1 VRLPADRFSS
11 PARARRAVPRT
22 RGRTGAKVHRM
33 NPKPYTAPNREIYSW
48 AIGGIAS
55 HGLIC
60 TFGLASTIF
69 TIGFKLDPVV
79 VGWAMMLPRV
89 FDALLDPWLGHL
101 SDDTRTRWGRRKPF
115 LVGASIAG
123 AALLFLLYMANPAW
137 SGRAQLLYLLV
148 VGTLFY
154 VCYGLYTMAW
164 MALGYEL
171 TDDYHERSRVMA
183 ISSLFAT
190 IVFLAQNWM
199 YRFALQPAFGGEIY
213 GIRWV
218 AGVVAVAVIATA
230 LVATLNCRERFTS
243 ANRTHVPI
251 GQAVRATL
259 RNKPFVVLLVL
270 KLFRVFGDRVFTG
283 LLVYV
288 GIYYVCHGDKLKATG
303 ITGWGGTIGTLL
315 SLALVPLI
323 KPISKALG
331 KRKGIAAAAASTV
344 VLAAVLPFIL
354 KPGAPWLL
362 LVPTLLLL
370 PLGMLSDTLL
380 NAVVPDI
387 CDLDELES
395 GQRREGLFTAV
406 MGFVQKLEISLTVLI
421 VSYLVSFSGF
431 DPAAATQ
438 PQVVLGRMFWLAVIP
453 YGVFSVL
460 TLVMALKFPMSEE
473 SMAQVRRQLDER
485 RARAAQVGDAAADAD
500 ADEGV
505 PDERTVAVA

>member
-1 VRLPADRFSS
+1 MTAIAAANIKTVA
-11 PARARRAVPRT
+11 
-22 RGRTGAKVHRM
+22 TG
-33 NPKPYTAPNREIYSW
+33 KPYTASNREIYSW

-60 TFGLASTIF
+60 TFGLASAIF
-69 TIGFKLDPVV
+69 TIGFKLDPVI

-89 FDALLDPWLGHL
+89 VDALLDPWLGHL
-101 SDDTRTRWGRRKPF
+101 SDDTHTRWGRRKPF

-123 AALLFLLYMANPAW
+123 ALLLFLLWQANPAW
-137 SGRAQLLYLLV
+137 SGRAQLAFLLV

-154 VCYGLYTMAW
+154 ICYGLYTMAW

-199 YRFALQPAFGGEIY
+199 YRFALQPVFGGEIY

-218 AGVVAVAVIATA
+218 AGFVAIAVIATA
-230 LVATLNCRERFTS
+230 MVTTLNCKERFTH
-243 ANRTHVPI
+243 ANRRHVPI
-251 GQAVRATL
+251 AAAIRTTL
-259 RNKPFVVLLVL
+259 RNRPFVVLLAL
-270 KLFRVFGDRVFTG
+270 KLFRVFGDRVYTG

-288 GIYYVCHGDKLKATG
+288 GIYYICRGDKLFATS

-315 SLALVPLI
+315 SLALVPCI
-323 KPISKALG
+323 KPISKAIG
-331 KRKGIAAAAASTV
+331 KRKGIALAAGSTV
-344 VLAAVLPFIL
+344 ILALAQPLIL
-354 KPGAPWLL
+354 TPNFPYLL
-362 LVPTLLLL
+362 LIPTLLLL
-370 PLGMLSDTLL
+370 PLGMLSDTLI

-431 DPAAATQ
+431 NSELATQ
-438 PQVVLGRMFWLAVIP
+438 ADAVLGKMFWLAVVP

-460 TLVMALKFPMSEE
+460 TLVMALKFPMTES
-473 SMAQVRRQLDER
+473 SMAEVRQQLDAR
-485 RARAAQVGDAAADAD
+485 RLAAATAGSPTDAVAAQVVHEKQQPIPAA
-500 ADEGV
+500 V
-505 PDERTVAVA
+505 VAR